1 MDFAYNDEQK
11 DIIKVVRDLVQK
23 EIVPYAAEMDETG
36 KLHEGLLEKLAAQ
49 GLLGVAIP
57 EEFGGAGL
65 DAITIAA
72 IYEELGKGLCRRRY
86 DRRCQCPG
94 LVSPV
99 IIAGKRRPEETLF
112 RYHQ

>member
-11 DIIKVVRDLVQK
+11 ELIRVVRDLVEK
-23 EIVPYAAEMDETG
+23 EIIPYASEMDETG

-65 DAITIAA
+65 DAVTIAG
-72 IYEELGKGLCRRRY
+72 IYEELPTCG
-86 DRRCQCPG
+86 
-94 LVSPV
+94 
-99 IIAGKRRPEETLF
+99 
-112 RYHQ
+112 